1 MTDTPDQKPADALW
15 QYWFSLKTS
24 ARSEQWDVLRHQM
37 AYEPDHPLSAHP
49 FLVDVFHAAANAGQ
63 GDIVETL
70 FERGFSMGA
79 ETMRET
85 VTRLAIHHTEKSGDV
100 LRVLIKIGAETE
112 DAAISAAAKG
122 RLDALQILD
131 AAGADV
137 RAGNSGFFV
146 ALYSGQ
152 PAVMNYLHEKG
163 AALYHPAVIAAQYGR
178 KKELPADKANIALDV
193 YRGLVGADN
202 AGFAALY
209 TDAGGAPANISALR
223 EQAADAQGAVFT
235 RLQIAVRA
243 GQWDDI
249 RAAAQNDKTDVLR
262 ADDFL
267 KPDAAGQRPFDLAAA
282 QGALDK
288 LFDAAMWYRA
298 PQEMQKLYQ
307 SLGEIR
313 AEKSVNLENL
323 VADMH
328 RREIGDILPAAQSF
342 RLARRAG
349 PKP

>member
-24 ARSEQWDVLRHQM
+24 ARTGQWDVLRHQM
-37 AYEPDHPLSAHP
+37 AYEPDHPLPVHP
-49 FLVDVFHAAANAGQ
+49 FLIDVFHAAANEGQ
-63 GDIVETL
+63 SDIVETL
-70 FERGFSMGA
+70 FERGFALDA
-79 ETMRET
+79 ETLRET
-85 VTRLAIHHTEKSGDV
+85 LTRLAIHHTEKSGDV
-100 LRVLIKIGAETE
+100 LRVLVKNGAETE

-122 RLDALQILD
+122 RLDSLHALD

-137 RAGNSGFFV
+137 RAGNSGFFI

-163 AALYHPAVIAAQYGR
+163 AAIYHPAVIAAQYGR
-178 KKELPADKANIALDV
+178 KKELPAEKANIALDV
-193 YRGLVGADN
+193 YRSLVGLDN
-202 AGFAALY
+202 LDYTALHAA
-209 TDAGGAPANISALR
+209 AGGAPEKISALR
-223 EQAADAQGAVFT
+223 EQVSNADGLVFT

-243 GQWDDI
+243 GKWDDI
-249 RAAAQNDKTDVLR
+249 RAAVQNDKTDVLR

-267 KPDAAGQRPFDLAAA
+267 MPDAAGLRPFDMAAA

-288 LFDAAMWYRA
+288 LFDPAIWYRV
-298 PQEMQKLYQ
+298 PQEMKKLHQ
-307 SLGEIR
+307 ALSDIR
-313 AEKSVNLENL
+313 AENVVNLENL

-349 PKP
+349 PRP